1 MVNQKKEQTLQ
12 YLLQLISNNDVSLVE
27 KTIDAFGISK
37 STVYNYIKQL
47 LRENLIQQDKEAPV
61 GYRLT
66 AQKYSFQYETA
77 QRLEED
83 RVFEEAIAPLLIN
96 MPQNLRTAWRYA
108 FTEMMNNAI
117 EHSDSQNIACI
128 VVIDALN
135 TTIGILDDGV
145 GIFKNIQR
153 FIFETKGEKLTLQE
167 CASILLAGKFTTA
180 KENHSGEGIF
190 FTSHLMDDFSIS
202 SDNVMFTRDN
212 FTDSQNSF
220 PKQKSGTFVLM
231 RLSNQS
237 KKTLSE
243 VFNRFS
249 DCDDGFFKTHIPI
262 AHMFPGGA
270 PVSRSEARR
279 LCNMISQFKEV
290 ILDFQNV
297 EEIGQAFAHELFVV
311 WQKFEPN
318 IELQIV
324 NSNDAVEWMI
334 KRVKAT
340 DARR

>member
-1 MVNQKKEQTLQ
+1 MVNPKKEQTLQ
-12 YLLQLISNNDVSLVE
+12 YLLQLISNNDASFVE

-47 LRENLIQQDKEAPV
+47 LKENLIQQDKEELV

-66 AQKYSFQYETA
+66 TREYAYRYKTE

-83 RVFEEAIAPLLIN
+83 RIFEEAIAPLLVDL
-96 MPQNLRTAWRYA
+96 PQNVRTAWRYA

-117 EHSDSQNIACI
+117 EHSGSKNIACL
-128 VVIDALN
+128 VIINALN
-135 TTIGILDDGV
+135 TTISILDNGI
-145 GIFKNIQR
+145 GIFKNIQK
-153 FIFETKGEKLTLQE
+153 FILETKGETLTLKE

-190 FTSHLMDDFSIS
+190 FTSHLMDDFAIS

-212 FTDSQNSF
+212 FTDSQNPF

-243 VFNRFS
+243 IFNRFS

-262 AHMFPGGA
+262 AHMFPSGA
-270 PVSRSEARR
+270 PVARSEARR

-311 WQKFEPN
+311 WQNLEPH
-318 IELQIV
+318 IKLEVV
-324 NSNDAVEWMI
+324 NTNEVVDWMI
-334 KRVKAT
+334 KRVKNT
-340 DARR
+340 K

>member
-1 MVNQKKEQTLQ
+1 MINPKKEQTLQ
-12 YLLQLISNNDVSLVE
+12 YLLQLISNNDASFVE
-27 KTIDAFGISK
+27 KTIEAFGISK

-47 LRENLIQQDKEAPV
+47 LEKELIQQDKERLV
-61 GYRLT
+61 GYCLT
-66 AQKYSFQYETA
+66 TRKYAYRYKTE

-83 RVFEEAIAPLLIN
+83 RIFEEAIAPLLVDLPPN
-96 MPQNLRTAWRYA
+96 VRTAWRYA

-117 EHSDSQNIACI
+117 EHSGSKNIVCLVI
-128 VVIDALN
+128 IDALN
-135 TTIGILDDGV
+135 TTISILDNGI

-153 FIFETKGEKLTLQE
+153 FLFDTKGETLSLKE

-190 FTSHLMDDFSIS
+190 FTSHLMDDFVVS

-212 FTDSQNSF
+212 FTDSQDSF
-220 PKQKSGTFVLM
+220 PKQKSGTFVFM

-243 VFNRFS
+243 IFNRFS
-249 DCDDGFFKTHIPI
+249 DCDEGFFKTHIPI
-262 AHMFPGGA
+262 AHMFASGA

-311 WQKFEPN
+311 WQNFEPH
-318 IELQIV
+318 IKLELA
-324 NSNDAVEWMI
+324 NTNETVEWMI
-334 KRVKAT
+334 KRVKNT
-340 DARR
+340 K